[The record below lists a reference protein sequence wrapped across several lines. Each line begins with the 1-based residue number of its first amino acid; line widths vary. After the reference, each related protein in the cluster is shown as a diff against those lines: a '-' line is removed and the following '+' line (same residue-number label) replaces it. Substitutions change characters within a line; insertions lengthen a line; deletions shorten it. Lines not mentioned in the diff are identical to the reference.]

1 MAFTGFLKGNTSAT
15 LKLGPFL
22 DSTDGNTT
30 ETALTVSQADVRLSK
45 NGGDFAQKNDATSCT
60 HDEIGYYDCPINT
73 TDTNTYGRLRVAV
86 HESGA
91 LAVVQ
96 DYLVLPEPVYDSFF
110 PSASGS
116 PLPVWGV
123 LDWGTAQ
130 ASASGTL
137 VHRSALNLAN
147 DIPNGSVEQ
156 IYSGTGAGQT
166 RVVYDFV
173 NSTDT
178 ASISPNWVTTPD
190 STSLYLTF
198 GAPPAPTNSAA
209 LPSVNVEALG
219 GDTQSLADLK
229 DFADAGYDP
238 STNKVQ
244 GVVLTDTLTTYSGN
258 TPQTGDSYARIG
270 ATGSGLT
277 SLASQASVDTIDN
290 FLDTEV
296 AAILALLDDPRG
308 EPGQG
313 APPVN
318 PDLATKIDYLYKA
331 WRNRSTQTATTYS
344 LYADNGTTVD
354 QKATV
359 SDNGTLYDRGEI
371 ATGP

>member
-130 ASASGTL
+130 TSASGTL

-344 LYADNGTTVD
+344 LYADDGTTVD
-354 QKATV
+354 QKSTV
-359 SDNGTLYDRGEI
+359 SDNGTVYDRGEI